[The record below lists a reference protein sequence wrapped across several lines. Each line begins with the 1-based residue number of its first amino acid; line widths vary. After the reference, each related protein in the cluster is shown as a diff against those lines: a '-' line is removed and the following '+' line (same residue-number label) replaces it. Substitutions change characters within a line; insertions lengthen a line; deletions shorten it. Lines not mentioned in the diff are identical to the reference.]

1 MQSLAA
7 TVKST
12 ATHNPVCNKTVSR
25 VVSRRLP
32 AVINDRAI
40 MTRSETPAAYLSF
53 EGLLDEFRETCNP
66 GQVEQNAKLFIVIE

>member
-7 TVKST
+7 TVKPT
-12 ATHNPVCNKTVSR
+12 ATHNPLCNKTVSR

-53 EGLLDEFRETCNP
+53 
-66 GQVEQNAKLFIVIE
+66 